1 MQTKDILKEL
11 RKSKGYS
18 NMKDFCEAFDISFS
32 TYQNYEAGKRTPTA
46 DVLIKLADFYDV
58 TVDYLLGREDDLLD
72 FLSLSEDD
80 KNLEEKIGAMLLK
93 FYRSVPA
100 GIRKEFLSDA
110 RKLFEACKEEF
121 YDQPKES
128 SMEYV
133 GTVGDFLKSQQ
144 MQEQETA

>member
-1 MQTKDILKEL
+1 MFHEKIKEL
-11 RKSKGYS
+11 RKEKGVTGEFVANAVGLSESAYR
-18 NMKDFCEAFDISFS
+18 
-32 TYQNYEAGKRTPTA
+32 NYERGVREPNFET
-46 DVLIKLADFYDV
+46 LSKLADFYDV
-58 TVDYLLGREDDLLD
+58 TTDYLLGREDDLLD